1 MSTWNAIYVSSRQEK
16 KIQAKLV
23 EKGIE
28 AYVPLKKILSQ
39 WSDRKK
45 WVLTPLISGYVFVKS
60 NELIKD
66 FILQT
71 PGVVSFVRCNG
82 KEAIIRESEID
93 ILKSIEEH
101 GYDINLI
108 SETFKSGDTLN
119 VFQGPLKGLV
129 VQVLD
134 VNNDNTICAF
144 VIESIGHNFKL
155 TLPKAV
161 LRKESK
167 VC

>member
-28 AYVPLKKILSQ
+28 AYVPLKKTLSQ

-45 WVLTPLISGYVFVKS
+45 WVITPLISGYVFVQSSEQK
-60 NELIKD
+60 KD
-66 FILQT
+66 LILQT
-71 PGVVSFVRCNG
+71 QGVVSFVRYNG

-101 GYDINLI
+101 GYEINLI
-108 SETFKSGDTLN
+108 SDTFKSGDILH

-129 VQVLD
+129 VQVLEI
-134 VNNDNTICAF
+134 NNDDTVCAF
-144 VIESIGHNFKL
+144 VIESIGQNFKV
-155 TLPKAV
+155 TLPKVV

-167 VC
+167 AC